1 MEHGVRDRL
10 VVSFLY
16 TVFMIT
22 TFFSLTL
29 QCLNLGIPKPPA
41 NFTWIYLPKLLRNL
55 PAKKYQITW
64 SLPLNYLHPSS
75 TSKSQPFFQKL
86 SPFVFMPVCPWNW
99 SSSKANTI
107 LFKCDTGIACFNLQN
122 KHWNH
127 KNTQPSFWYKL
138 LLSNQGKDIF

>member
-1 MEHGVRDRL
+1 VEHGVRDRL

-64 SLPLNYLHPSS
+64 SLPLNYLHQVQQANHNPFSRNYHPLCLCQFVLETDLALRLTPYCLNVIQELLAS
-75 TSKSQPFFQKL
+75 TSKTNIGTTK
-86 SPFVFMPVCPWNW
+86 
-99 SSSKANTI
+99 
-107 LFKCDTGIACFNLQN
+107 
-122 KHWNH
+122 
-127 KNTQPSFWYKL
+127 PSFWYKL
-138 LLSNQGKDIF
+138 LLSNQGKNIF